1 MIYSIDYKKKRI
13 LFIDFDGTLVET
25 VSGETFPIDVADV
38 KVKHE
43 VVEALKKL
51 CLGTNLRF
59 ICIVSNQ
66 GGVELGHYSIDA
78 MNAKVF
84 GIAGIIHAAIND
96 ALAKHNKPK
105 IAMQVR
111 FCTANDKDEPN
122 RKPNIGM
129 LEKSLRNIECHY
141 PDVDTDNAVQFMI
154 GDASGKKGDFSD
166 SDKQCAVNAEID
178 YIDVR
183 DFVEDMKTFQ

>member
-1 MIYSIDYKKKRI
+1 MKYSIGYKKKRI

-25 VSGETFPIDVADV
+25 VSGKTFPIDVADV

-51 CLGTNLRF
+51 CLGTDLQF

-66 GGVELGHYSIDA
+66 GGVELGYYSMDA

-84 GIAGIIHAAIND
+84 GIAAIIQAAIND
-96 ALAKHNKPK
+96 ELAKHNKPE
-105 IAMQVR
+105 IAMPVC

-129 LEKSLRNIECHY
+129 LERVLSDIECHC

-166 SDKQCAVNAEID
+166 SDKQCAANAEID
-178 YIDVR
+178 YIDVH